1 MASDLLVT
9 TAPGKKKPPL
19 KIRQDPKK
27 GFYGELRTFKVSW
40 FTSKNSLLYF
50 TVSADGLKEVLV
62 NNYDE
67 INARMEE
74 GTVIQNSK
82 EIRHTMSNVLH
93 QWKFW
98 SIELNQISKVF
109 NHITWTIYLHEL
121 KFDNRL

>member
-27 GFYGELRTFKVSW
+27 GFYGEWRTFKLSW
-40 FTSKNSLLYF
+40 LTSKLLYF
-50 TVSADGLKEVLV
+50 TFSADGLKEVLV

-82 EIRHTMSNVLH
+82 EIRH
-93 QWKFW
+93 
-98 SIELNQISKVF
+98 SICQMLCTSGNFGLLN
-109 NHITWTIYLHEL
+109 
-121 KFDNRL
+121 

>member
-27 GFYGELRTFKVSW
+27 GFYGEWHKFKVSW
-40 FTSKNSLLYF
+40 LTFKNSLLYF
-50 TVSADGLKEVLV
+50 TFSADGLKEVLV

-74 GTVIQNSK
+74 GTVIQNSM
-82 EIRHTMSNVLH
+82 EIRHLICQMICTSGNSGVT
-93 QWKFW
+93 
-98 SIELNQISKVF
+98 N
-109 NHITWTIYLHEL
+109 
-121 KFDNRL
+121 

>member
-19 KIRQDPKK
+19 KIRQHPKK
-27 GFYGELRTFKVSW
+27 GFYGEWRTFKVSW
-40 FTSKNSLLYF
+40 LTSKNALLYF
-50 TVSADGLKEVLV
+50 TFSADGQKEVLV

-82 EIRHTMSNVLH
+82 EIIHSICQLFCTNGNSGVL
-93 QWKFW
+93 
-98 SIELNQISKVF
+98 N
-109 NHITWTIYLHEL
+109 
-121 KFDNRL
+121 

>member
-19 KIRQDPKK
+19 KIRQHPKK
-27 GFYGELRTFKVSW
+27 GFYGEWRTFKVSW
-40 FTSKNSLLYF
+40 LTSKNALLYF
-50 TVSADGLKEVLV
+50 TFSADGQKEVLV

-82 EIRHTMSNVLH
+82 EIRHSICEMFCTNGNSGVL
-93 QWKFW
+93 
-98 SIELNQISKVF
+98 N
-109 NHITWTIYLHEL
+109 
-121 KFDNRL
+121 

>member
-27 GFYGELRTFKVSW
+27 GFYGGFKVSW

-50 TVSADGLKEVLV
+50 TFSADGLKEVLV

-74 GTVIQNSK
+74 GTVVHSK
-82 EIRHTMSNVLH
+82 
-93 QWKFW
+93 F
-98 SIELNQISKVF
+98 
-109 NHITWTIYLHEL
+109 
-121 KFDNRL
+121 